1 MLPSEGRAAIW
12 TIRVAWLGLPLVT
25 GQVLGDALAGTSR
38 PVQLVAS
45 VGLWCAWAAILL
57 ATLVPRIATL
67 TPLRIATPA
76 ALAAVAAGVARDGGT
91 LWWQI
96 ASLSW
101 SGLIAVVAFLPAAAV
116 GFVNGSSYGDEV
128 RLPLRVP
135 GPLLLG
141 PIPIAWVVVIAGLA
155 SGPLLLA
162 ARLWVAAG
170 VALLM
175 GLPAAMWGARVLHR
189 LAQRWAVF
197 VPGGLVLHDPLTL
210 VDPVLLRRGALVW
223 LGPAPSRTSAL
234 DLTAGALGLALE
246 ARLERPVNLVL
257 ARPGKAGRG
266 RAGEAVAAQAVMF
279 TPTRPGAFLTTAR
292 ARRLAVARTAR
303 QRGSTAQR

>member
-12 TIRVAWLGLPLVT
+12 AIRLVWLGLPLVT

-45 VGLWCAWAAILL
+45 VGLWCGWAAILL

-67 TPLRIATPA
+67 TPLRIAAPA
-76 ALAAVAAGVARDGGT
+76 ALAAIAAGVARDGAT
-91 LWWQI
+91 LWWQV

-101 SGLIAVVAFLPAAAV
+101 GGLTAVVAFLPGTAM

-135 GPLLLG
+135 GALLLG
-141 PIPIAWVVVIAGLA
+141 PIPLAWSVVVAGLV

-162 ARLWVAAG
+162 TRLWVVGAL
-170 VALLM
+170 ALLV
-175 GLPAAMWGARVLHR
+175 GLPAAMWGVRVLHR

-197 VPGGLVLHDPLTL
+197 VPGGLVLHDPLML

-223 LGPAPSRTSAL
+223 LGPAPSRTSAV

-246 ARLERPVNLVL
+246 ARLGRPVKLVL
-257 ARPGKAGRG
+257 ARPGKAGRS
-266 RAGEAVAAQAVMF
+266 RASEAVATQAVMF
-279 TPTRPGAFLTTAR
+279 TPTRPGVFLTTAR
-292 ARRLAVARTAR
+292 ARRLALTGTAQ
-303 QRGSTAQR
+303 QRGSAGQR